1 MTERKEK
8 PMTITDADIERAIN
22 KNLVKLNLTPDA
34 DVSIDFDSEDGGD
47 VTVNGLID

>member
-22 KNLVKLNLTPDA
+22 KNLVKLDLVPDTGVA
-34 DVSIDFDSEDGGD
+34 FDLDAEDGGD
-47 VTVNGLID
+47 VAQNGSID